1 MLKGSLDRFQGVAA
15 CVLEPY
21 ALGLHLVCR
30 LAPWLLCS
38 PPSSLHSAGFGF
50 LLILCILRSCGCCCF
65 NKRPKAVK
73 AQPHSSGYPVAAA
86 AGGMP
91 PPVRGSRGRPPQAA
105 HPAGVSYDGSS
116 GQFLVNGRP
125 YGQYQHAY
133 GSQQHGRSAST
144 TPLVQ

>member
-1 MLKGSLDRFQGVAA
+1 MLTPLS
-15 CVLEPY
+15 PY
-21 ALGLHLVCR
+21 
-30 LAPWLLCS
+30 
-38 PPSSLHSAGFGF
+38 SAGFGF

-73 AQPHSSGYPVAAA
+73 AQPQGAGYPVAAA
-86 AGGMP
+86 AGGIP
-91 PPVRGSRGRPPQAA
+91 PPARGSRGRLPPWPPQQP

-125 YGQYQHAY
+125 YGQYQHSY